1 MNQLERKMIDVSV
14 IVVCF
19 RGWAR
24 LRKCLDSLAAFRGE
38 TFSFEVIVVDNNSG
52 DRVIHDFERKYPD
65 FRFILNPVNGGYAN
79 GNNLGCRNASGEYVL
94 VLNPDTE
101 ASENE
106 IARMLDEAR
115 AHPEF
120 SIISCRQV
128 NDRGKE
134 TPCTGDFPEFA
145 NLTGFQRSVSR
156 IFRKSAAAATDTDQ
170 VMFPDWVSGSVVWMK
185 RDLYLQL
192 GGFYEGFWMYY
203 EDVDICRRINREK
216 GKVVRLNNVT
226 VIHNHGGSSRVNK
239 KTASITKTEVHI
251 SRHLYVSRN
260 IKGAEGAFIQIF
272 LVANNIISGAIMAA
286 AGLIFFFVPAL
297 FLRTTIFF
305 RLMGYYAGAA
315 LRRSWI
321 GPRSV
326 LYPGRMLKK
335 AN

>member
-1 MNQLERKMIDVSV
+1 MIDISV

-24 LRKCLDSLAAFRGE
+24 LRKCLDSLAGFRGD
-38 TFSFEVIVVDNNSG
+38 TFSYEVIVVDNNSG
-52 DRVIHDFERKYPD
+52 DQVIHDFVRKYPD

-94 VLNPDTE
+94 ILNPDTE
-101 ASENE
+101 ADENE
-106 IARMLDEAR
+106 IARMLEEAR
-115 AHPEF
+115 AHPEY

-134 TPCTGDFPEFA
+134 TTATGDFPEFS
-145 NLTGFQRSVSR
+145 NLTGFQRSVAR
-156 IFRKSAAAATDTDQ
+156 IFRKTAAPVTDNSHVT
-170 VMFPDWVSGSVVWMK
+170 FPDWISGSVVWMK

-203 EDVDICRRINREK
+203 EDVDICRRINREM

-226 VIHNHGGSSRVNK
+226 IIHNHGGSSRVNK
-239 KTASITKTEVHI
+239 RIAAITKTEVQI

-260 IKGAEGAFIQIF
+260 IKGAEGVLTQIF
-272 LVANNIISGAIMAA
+272 LVVNNIISGAILAA

-297 FLRTTIFF
+297 FLRTRIFF
-305 RLMGYYAGAA
+305 RLLGYYAGAA
-315 LRRSWI
+315 LRQSWI